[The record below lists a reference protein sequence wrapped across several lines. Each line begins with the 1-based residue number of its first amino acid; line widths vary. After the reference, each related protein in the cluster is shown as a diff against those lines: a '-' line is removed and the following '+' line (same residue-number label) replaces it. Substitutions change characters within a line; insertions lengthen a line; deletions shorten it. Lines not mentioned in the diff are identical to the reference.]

1 MLLSACSSWA
11 SSSASSSRLL
21 SWKSSNSLRSSFNL
35 GRGGRGGGR
44 EREEGRDTG
53 LKYVYT
59 SWFVNGLASG
69 GVLLL

>member
-35 GRGGRGGGR
+35 GEGGRRGREGGR
-44 EREEGRDTG
+44 ERGEGGRKEG
-53 LKYVYT
+53 E
-59 SWFVNGLASG
+59 G
-69 GVLLL
+69 GRGERQV